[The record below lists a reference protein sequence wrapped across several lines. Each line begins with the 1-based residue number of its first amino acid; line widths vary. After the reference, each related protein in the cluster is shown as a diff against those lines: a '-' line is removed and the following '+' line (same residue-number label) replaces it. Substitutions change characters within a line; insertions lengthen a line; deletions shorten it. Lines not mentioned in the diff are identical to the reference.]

1 MRQTS
6 LGALGIVRTPIKKG
20 THTPTTSTSGKKK
33 AARSGAATASP
44 SPRYRIADGGK
55 YGFCPTCAI
64 GRRVRAPF
72 DPRGNP
78 LKMGKLRLVCSRKNE
93 GSGCDYMRVLDS
105 DPADSSGLYKATSSP
120 ASQAKG
126 GEEEEQEDED
136 ELQMAG
142 PSKIAKFAMTKK
154 GLSTPTR
161 KLFSNKNATP
171 GKKLFGDK
179 KATAGKKL
187 TGSNKPT
194 PGNDTPQKSVGCPE
208 CITGKLTEKV
218 KDIFHFTQ
226 TIMVCEEVFDLET
239 RKEVGG
245 CGYILDPAEDSEG
258 DGDGAGLQDKAKDGD
273 KKEQAKNPGLEKREL
288 DELVAAE
295 REKALA
301 NPNAAVVMAGPAN
314 KTPKKKVLV
323 DLTDDDEML
332 GLRPYSGPSAGAMVG
347 AHAPI
352 VIDDDEAEDD
362 DKPKDDEAKDAGD
375 FDDIDTADEMEL
387 VRISDEANQATVADM
402 DEQEERELMELTD
415 QVEASQR

>member
-1 MRQTS
+1 
-6 LGALGIVRTPIKKG
+6 
-20 THTPTTSTSGKKK
+20 
-33 AARSGAATASP
+33 
-44 SPRYRIADGGK
+44 
-55 YGFCPTCAI
+55 
-64 GRRVRAPF
+64 VRAPF

-78 LKMGKLRLVCSRKNE
+78 LKLGKLRLVCSRKNE

-105 DPADSSGLYKATSSP
+105 DPADSSGLYKAASSP

-126 GEEEEQEDED
+126 NEDEEEDDEEEQEDED

-142 PSKIAKFAMTKK
+142 PSKIAKFAMAKK

-161 KLFSNKNATP
+161 KLFGNKNATP
-171 GKKLFGDK
+171 GKKLFGDN
-179 KATAGKKL
+179 KANPSKTP
-187 TGSNKPT
+187 TGNKTPT
-194 PGNDTPQKSVGCPE
+194 PANDTPQKSVGCPV

-218 KDIFHFTQ
+218 KDIFHYTE
-226 TIMVCEEVFDLET
+226 TIMVCEEFFDLET
-239 RKEVGG
+239 RKVVSG
-245 CGYILDPAEDSEG
+245 CGYILDPAEDSRG
-258 DGDGAGLQDKAKDGD
+258 DGDAKNGD
-273 KKEQAKNPGLEKREL
+273 KKKGAKDPEREKKEL

-301 NPNAAVVMAGPAN
+301 NPNAAVVMAGPAG
-314 KTPKKKVLV
+314 KTPKKRVLV

-332 GLRPYSGPSAGAMVG
+332 GLRPSSGPSTNAMIG

-362 DKPKDDEAKDAGD
+362 DKPEVIKAKDAAD

-415 QVEASQR
+415 KVEASQR